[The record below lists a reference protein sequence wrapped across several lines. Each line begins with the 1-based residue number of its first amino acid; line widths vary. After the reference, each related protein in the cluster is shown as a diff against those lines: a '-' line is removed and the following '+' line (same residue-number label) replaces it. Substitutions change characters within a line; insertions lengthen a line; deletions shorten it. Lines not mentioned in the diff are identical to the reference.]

1 MSVDLHDEQTS
12 EVQRVRLPKR
22 IRNLIE
28 DIDTAIDE
36 INQNNG
42 MLNEIQVRDLHSV
55 DNEGNITFKE
65 KLLTIDQWIGLGVKE
80 ESVTLAREPYRLVV
94 QTKIENTIEKINH
107 IRIIFN
113 KQALIHALKQIK
125 FDGGKVDIYKGQ
137 GKSISASPKG
147 TSLSKYENYDFIGAF
162 EQEFFSNEYT

>member
-22 IRNLIE
+22 IRNLFE

-94 QTKIENTIEKINH
+94 QTKIENTIEKINGSVAKL
-107 IRIIFN
+107 N
-113 KQALIHALKQIK
+113 L
-125 FDGGKVDIYKGQ
+125 
-137 GKSISASPKG
+137 
-147 TSLSKYENYDFIGAF
+147 
-162 EQEFFSNEYT
+162 

>member
-1 MSVDLHDEQTS
+1 MNTKFAIIESLYCYYQEVSVSVDLHDEQTS

-22 IRNLIE
+22 IRNLFE

-94 QTKIENTIEKINH
+94 QTKIENTIEKINGSVAKL
-107 IRIIFN
+107 N
-113 KQALIHALKQIK
+113 L
-125 FDGGKVDIYKGQ
+125 
-137 GKSISASPKG
+137 
-147 TSLSKYENYDFIGAF
+147 
-162 EQEFFSNEYT
+162 